1 MEVFGI
7 IGMSFGSTAFVFALV
22 ALNKVANLEKQLKE
36 AIIVNGATEIV
47 LNFANYIDWSCY
59 GSCAPDSLTTK
70 IWDFIERIHEVAG
83 IPVGL
88 VGTGPCLNQVIYLRS
103 S

>member
-36 AIIVNGATEIV
+36 AGV
-47 LNFANYIDWSCY
+47 LNEESTC
-59 GSCAPDSLTTK
+59 
-70 IWDFIERIHEVAG
+70 
-83 IPVGL
+83 
-88 VGTGPCLNQVIYLRS
+88 
-103 S
+103 